1 MYLIGIDISKYKHDC
16 FIATEAGE
24 VIQDAFTFK
33 NNHQGFQEFHN
44 VLKHL
49 DPSQTKRIG
58 LEATGHYGHNL
69 KAFLDQNGYSFM
81 EMNPYLVS
89 KFSESLTLR
98 KTKTDKADSKL
109 LSMILLSVDYKIYP
123 VKSYHIQGIKSLTR
137 YYKTL
142 MKKRSKELVNLT
154 NILDYIFP
162 EFKPFFNGKLSKTAF
177 YILRNYPSKERILH
191 LNKHSFEN
199 ISKTSRRRFSF
210 AKFLKLKELAK
221 ISVGSNNHLLVLE
234 LKSIIRLYD
243 SINDELKK
251 VKSLLTEKASLID
264 SPVFSIKGIG
274 IISAL
279 SIISE
284 YDNFISFVS
293 PAKMLSFAGLEPSV
307 IQSGTITKQGR
318 MRKHGSGYLRE
329 TIMNVSISFM
339 MHNPVIYTYYHK
351 KRKEGKSHR
360 VALNHVAKKLIRI
373 IFHLVKHNTKFNS
386 NLLR

>member
-1 MYLIGIDISKYKHDC
+1 
-16 FIATEAGE
+16 
-24 VIQDAFTFK
+24 
-33 NNHQGFQEFHN
+33 
-44 VLKHL
+44 
-49 DPSQTKRIG
+49 
-58 LEATGHYGHNL
+58 
-69 KAFLDQNGYSFM
+69 
-81 EMNPYLVS
+81 
-89 KFSESLTLR
+89 
-98 KTKTDKADSKL
+98 
-109 LSMILLSVDYKIYP
+109 
-123 VKSYHIQGIKSLTR
+123 
-137 YYKTL
+137 

-162 EFKPFFNGKLSKTAF
+162 EFKPFFKGKLSKTAF

-191 LNKHSFEN
+191 LNIHSFEN
-199 ISKTSRRRFSF
+199 ISKISRRRFSF

-221 ISVGSNNHLLVLE
+221 NSVGSNNHLLVLE
-234 LKSIIRLYD
+234 LESIIRLYD

-274 IISAL
+274 IVSAL

-284 YDNFISFVS
+284 YDNFTSFVS

-307 IQSGTITKQGR
+307 IQSGTITKPGR

-351 KRKEGKSHR
+351 KRHEGKSHR

-373 IFHLVKHNTKFNS
+373 IFHLVKNNTQFNP